1 MSRIKVCFRLS
12 TLDVT
17 KMAKDKETN
26 LFQITFSLTNNKDI
40 ISDYSKIVLHNK
52 LFNVAYHSGVEKTG
66 LFFLFYSSN

>member
-1 MSRIKVCFRLS
+1 
-12 TLDVT
+12 
-17 KMAKDKETN
+17 MAKDKETN

-66 LFFLFYSSN
+66 LFFILLE